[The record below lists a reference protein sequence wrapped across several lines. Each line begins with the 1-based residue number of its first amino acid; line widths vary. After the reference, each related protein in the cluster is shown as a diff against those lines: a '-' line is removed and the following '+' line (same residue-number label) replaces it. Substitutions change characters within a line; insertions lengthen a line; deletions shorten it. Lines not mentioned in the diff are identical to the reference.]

1 MDGGE
6 YASSRGPGAPTPAR
20 VSLAHLV
27 SPSPRR
33 LSGCFEEP
41 SRPALKKIAWV
52 SLQGRLVGAEEA
64 TSAGAIG
71 GGLSGDEAVA
81 WDLFSPLHRVLVVA
95 VVAAA
100 AYNSKRARQIE
111 QFQRSVELRDEV
123 LLSMQQKLDNLCE
136 QMNSLQ
142 DQPVKC
148 ISGLS
153 LENDQFNAEVKQLQV
168 ASQFCG
174 SRTSLLELN
183 PESGSLP
190 LCRHVSSGLH
200 GGKDATGIESA
211 KGEAFNA
218 DNLIPTEQE
227 ERRMSDLS
235 DFNWSVT
242 SSVDFQLSALASE
255 QEFYNL
261 RKECEEKDAKIKEL
275 AIAVDAFRAADCK
288 RITELEEII
297 RRKNLV
303 ISKLKKDKAVLE
315 KQVVELT
322 RLRRSSST
330 ALDTSNLQPPVMANN
345 ILYDMSST
353 SPSSSDPD
361 SPMTSK
367 QYHSQ
372 RSVAEDNP
380 QRHDIRM
387 AEIISPSSVEHLIP
401 LNKSNDGSLKQ
412 QFISPLKENQRIQR
426 SEPASA
432 LRHRRIVHFSED
444 SKRTRRAAHQKA
456 NYTSSKMRWT

>member
-27 SPSPRR
+27 STSPRR
-33 LSGCFEEP
+33 LSSCFDEP

-71 GGLSGDEAVA
+71 GGLSADEAVA

-95 VVAAA
+95 VVAVA
-100 AYNSKRARQIE
+100 AYNSKRARRIE
-111 QFQRSVELRDEV
+111 QFQRSVELRDQV

-153 LENDQFNAEVKQLQV
+153 LENDQFNAE
-168 ASQFCG
+168 
-174 SRTSLLELN
+174 
-183 PESGSLP
+183 
-190 LCRHVSSGLH
+190 
-200 GGKDATGIESA
+200 DATGIESA
-211 KGEAFNA
+211 KEEAFNA
-218 DNLIPTEQE
+218 DNLIPMEQE

-261 RKECEEKDAKIKEL
+261 RKECEEKDARIKEL
-275 AIAVDAFRAADCK
+275 AIAVHAFRAADCK
-288 RITELEEII
+288 RIMELEEII

-361 SPMTSK
+361 SPVTSK

-380 QRHDIRM
+380 QRHDIRT
-387 AEIISPSSVEHLIP
+387 AEIISPSSVEHLLP

-432 LRHRRIVHFSED
+432 LRLGRFVHFSED
-444 SKRTRRAAHQKA
+444 SKRNRRAAHQKA
-456 NYTSSKMRWT
+456 NYTSSKRRWT

>member
-27 SPSPRR
+27 SPSRRR
-33 LSGCFEEP
+33 LSSCFEEP

-71 GGLSGDEAVA
+71 GGLSADEAVA

-111 QFQRSVELRDEV
+111 QFQRSVELRDQV

-153 LENDQFNAEVKQLQV
+153 LENDRFNAE
-168 ASQFCG
+168 
-174 SRTSLLELN
+174 
-183 PESGSLP
+183 
-190 LCRHVSSGLH
+190 
-200 GGKDATGIESA
+200 DATGIESA
-211 KGEAFNA
+211 KEEAFNA

-432 LRHRRIVHFSED
+432 LRQRRIVHFSED

>member
-6 YASSRGPGAPTPAR
+6 YASTRGPGAPTPAR
-20 VSLAHLV
+20 VSLAHLG

-71 GGLSGDEAVA
+71 GGLSADEAVA

-111 QFQRSVELRDEV
+111 QFQRSVELRDQV

-153 LENDQFNAEVKQLQV
+153 LENDQFNAE
-168 ASQFCG
+168 
-174 SRTSLLELN
+174 
-183 PESGSLP
+183 
-190 LCRHVSSGLH
+190 
-200 GGKDATGIESA
+200 DATGIESA
-211 KGEAFNA
+211 KEEAFNA

-432 LRHRRIVHFSED
+432 LRQRRIVHFSED

>member
-27 SPSPRR
+27 SASPRR
-33 LSGCFEEP
+33 LSSCFDEP

-71 GGLSGDEAVA
+71 GGFSADEAVA

-95 VVAAA
+95 VVAVA
-100 AYNSKRARQIE
+100 AYNSKRARRIE
-111 QFQRSVELRDEV
+111 QFQRSVELRDQV

-153 LENDQFNAEVKQLQV
+153 LENDQFNAE
-168 ASQFCG
+168 
-174 SRTSLLELN
+174 
-183 PESGSLP
+183 
-190 LCRHVSSGLH
+190 
-200 GGKDATGIESA
+200 DATGIESA
-211 KGEAFNA
+211 KEEAFNA
-218 DNLIPTEQE
+218 DNLIPMEQE

-261 RKECEEKDAKIKEL
+261 RKECEEKDARIKEL
-275 AIAVDAFRAADCK
+275 AIAVAAFRAADCK

-297 RRKNLV
+297 RRKNSV

-361 SPMTSK
+361 SPITSK
-367 QYHSQ
+367 QYNSQ
-372 RSVAEDNP
+372 CSVAEDNP
-380 QRHDIRM
+380 QRHDIRT
-387 AEIISPSSVEHLIP
+387 AEIISPSSVEHLLP

-432 LRHRRIVHFSED
+432 LRLGRFVHSSED
-444 SKRTRRAAHQKA
+444 SKRNRRAAHQKA
-456 NYTSSKMRWT
+456 NYTSSKRRWT